1 MTEIILS
8 KQALSFY
15 SKLREKNY
23 DTDSYNA
30 MKSIY
35 HDEIKKKFGEL
46 LEHLSEMLSVAI
58 PQLDFDMDDDLG
70 SPFVHG
76 HAAKYAWGAITRRG
90 RTKHTDLQFY
100 VAMRFDYLRFG
111 IYTKN
116 EKKTIPIFG
125 KIYRKIMNNNDEF
138 LSLIEN
144 LESEGIFLTSNIT
157 DDESGKPKLMK
168 FNRKYASESIFQ
180 DGTFNV
186 MAGIPVAELAEVDI
200 APIIMDIFNKLI
212 PIYKFVLNLD

>member
-1 MTEIILS
+1 MSEIILS
-8 KQALSFY
+8 QQALSFY

-30 MKSIY
+30 MKTIY
-35 HDEIKKKFGEL
+35 HDEIKPKFGEL
-46 LEHLSEMLSVAI
+46 LEHLSKMLSVAI

-90 RTKHTDLQFY
+90 KTKHTDLQFY

-116 EKKTIPIFG
+116 EKKTIPVFG
-125 KIYRKIMNNNDEF
+125 KIYRQIMNNNDEF
-138 LSLIEN
+138 LGLIDK
-144 LESEGIFLTSNIT
+144 LESQGIFLTSNIT
-157 DDESGKPKLMK
+157 DDESGKPKIMNI
-168 FNRKYASESIFQ
+168 NRKYSSESILE
-180 DGTFNV
+180 DSTFNV
-186 MAGIPVAELAEVDI
+186 MAGIQLDELEEVDI
-200 APIIMDIFNKLI
+200 TPLIIDNFNKLI